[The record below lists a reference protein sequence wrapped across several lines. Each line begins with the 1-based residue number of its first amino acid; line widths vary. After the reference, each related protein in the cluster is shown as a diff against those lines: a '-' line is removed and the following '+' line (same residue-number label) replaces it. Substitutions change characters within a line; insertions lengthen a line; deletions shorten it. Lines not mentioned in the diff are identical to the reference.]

1 MSKPTRI
8 KCKLPLGKILPLA
21 LLLCVCTDTILYTLY
36 YSGSESIQCADII
49 SISPIDKRNT
59 RPIWLPSHPTTLDE
73 NLHSEMITILTGKTQ
88 GAKQLEHNRRCYPYG
103 VTVTCSIKLSNMNS
117 PDTFS
122 DKFFNQYIM
131 AIRNPITLFPAHLN
145 DKGIKFHGLVGQLSE
160 DNWLKARDEHF
171 HSFIEDWS
179 KVITVWKSMSYTK
192 GMYLVTEELMEMQEG
207 VEALQRFS
215 NLLKEAGHNVVSDE
229 DLICVWKK
237 MIGQEKSEKHRRYKG
252 HDYGGYVPRY
262 TKAQQVYTL
271 KKISFLMNQFHQDK
285 ELIQI
290 LRRYSKEIE
299 ENISLELV

>member
-1 MSKPTRI
+1 MSLFWFILFFAAMQTGTSTLYTNKNQSPRFQQSTFLAAVAWLEIEFRNFVSTVRTLYYYTKKVESGLTMSKPTRI

-88 GAKQLEHNRRCYPYG
+88 GAKQLEHNIQCYPYG
-103 VTVTCSIKLSNMNS
+103 VTVTCSIKLSNTNS

-207 VEALQRFS
+207 VEALQ
-215 NLLKEAGHNVVSDE
+215 
-229 DLICVWKK
+229 
-237 MIGQEKSEKHRRYKG
+237 
-252 HDYGGYVPRY
+252 
-262 TKAQQVYTL
+262 
-271 KKISFLMNQFHQDK
+271 
-285 ELIQI
+285 
-290 LRRYSKEIE
+290 
-299 ENISLELV
+299 